1 MGQSLHLWWIQILN
15 APFVTNEVDYS
26 IGQWQRFDAL
36 VESLTIWHGLVSN
49 PGVLQL
55 SAERAGQGWAEKS
68 ISPAGHSIALDPPR
82 RRMSASSGRADSV
95 DDRMAVF
102 EDEAD
107 VNDWVEIFWGCFL
120 VALGLHRIAEP
131 GVLLDPGAMRFIA
144 GAVTALGLAWIGH
157 GLKDMVVKE
166 MRTSM
171 VMLENSSGAAG
182 SEGAAKKVDYGLIR
196 DVLLHPTEY
205 KEFLMYAYEA
215 AFEDGILT
223 EQEHEEL
230 QQIAAALNLSKPE
243 VASIATRAAINSA
256 IADGHVS
263 EAELQLIRGAAAP
276 LGLSDSDLARIE
288 EALEDHVLTDDEKG
302 MLSSMLEN
310 LGEEE

>member
-1 MGQSLHLWWIQILN
+1 MNG
-15 APFVTNEVDYS
+15 
-26 IGQWQRFDAL
+26 
-36 VESLTIWHGLVSN
+36 
-49 PGVLQL
+49 
-55 SAERAGQGWAEKS
+55 
-68 ISPAGHSIALDPPR
+68 
-82 RRMSASSGRADSV
+82 SGGTGDSV
-95 DDRMAVF
+95 EDRLAVF

-120 VALGLHRIAEP
+120 VALGLHRLMEP
-131 GVLLDPGAMRFIA
+131 GMLLDPGAMRFIA
-144 GAVTALGLAWIGH
+144 GAVTALGMAWIGH

-171 VMLENSSGAAG
+171 VMLQDTGTTQ
-182 SEGAAKKVDYGLIR
+182 KKVDYGLIR
-196 DVLLHPTEY
+196 DVLLHPNEY

-223 EQEHEEL
+223 EEEHEEL
-230 QQIAAALNLSKPE
+230 RRIAAVLDLSTPE

-263 EAELQLIRGAAAP
+263 EAEMELIRGAAAP
-276 LGLSDSDLARIE
+276 LGMSEENLARIE
-288 EALEDHVLTDDEKG
+288 EALEDHVLTDEEKE
-302 MLSSMLEN
+302 MLTTMLIT